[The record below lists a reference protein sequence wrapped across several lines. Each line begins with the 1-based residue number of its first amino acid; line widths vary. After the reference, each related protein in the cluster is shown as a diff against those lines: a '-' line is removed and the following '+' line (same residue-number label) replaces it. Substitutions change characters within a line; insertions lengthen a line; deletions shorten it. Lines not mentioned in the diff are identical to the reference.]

1 MTHPS
6 TGGGGTT
13 GPGRSTPAVGSTNGS
28 YQYRAQQADETLADR
43 SHRERFWRSLG
54 KRIRAGARIR

>member
-13 GPGRSTPAVGSTNGS
+13 GPGRITPAVGSTNGS
-28 YQYRAQQADETLADR
+28 YQYRQPQDELPGDR

-54 KRIRAGARIR
+54 RRIRAGARIR